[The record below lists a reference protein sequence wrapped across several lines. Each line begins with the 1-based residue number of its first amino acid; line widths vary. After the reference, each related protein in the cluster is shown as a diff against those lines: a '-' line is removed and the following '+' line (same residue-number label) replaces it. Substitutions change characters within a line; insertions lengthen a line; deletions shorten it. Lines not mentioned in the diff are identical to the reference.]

1 MKTLMI
7 LAAAMTFGGAA
18 FAQDATTTNTQNS
31 QTAPDTSMS
40 DDMQTDPAMSQPTQT
55 DSAQPTPAPMPNPQ
69 PMTNEG
75 NMSTQ
80 GSMPAPMSSGNM
92 SNSGMMQPRAAT
104 GEYPRC
110 SRTVTDRCTQIA
122 APSSRRRR

>member
-7 LAAAMTFGGAA
+7 LAAAMSLGAA
-18 FAQDATTTNTQNS
+18 SFAQDATTTNTQ
-31 QTAPDTSMS
+31 TAPDTSDTSMS

-55 DSAQPTPAPMPNPQ
+55 DSAQPMTAPMSGSQ
-69 PMTNEG
+69 PMSTDS

-80 GSMPAPMSSGNM
+80 GSMSAPMSSGNM
-92 SNSGMMQPRAAT
+92 SNAGMMQPQAAS
-104 GEYPRC
+104 GDYPRC

-122 APSSRRRR
+122 MPTRRRR